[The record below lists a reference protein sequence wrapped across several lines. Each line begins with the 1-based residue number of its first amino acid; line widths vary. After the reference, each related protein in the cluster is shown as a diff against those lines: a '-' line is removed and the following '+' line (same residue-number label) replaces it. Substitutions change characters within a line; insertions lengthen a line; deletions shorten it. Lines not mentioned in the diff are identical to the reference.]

1 MNKLIILI
9 LLFLFSLY
17 SSFLILTTA
26 AVFNSDTSLS
36 LLAHQFINGHIS
48 LAPTKELPLGD
59 ISFFN
64 NRFYLYFG
72 PFASIAL
79 MPFVFIFGKTFPQV
93 FLGIASMAISLSAIY
108 FITKS
113 FKFEKLASLWLAVF
127 YVFSTVLFSASLINI
142 SAYLVQA
149 LGASLVLVSL
159 YFYISKKN
167 PLSAGIFLGL
177 AVLTRFILILAV
189 IFFIVEFLQ
198 KRLKPRQL
206 VLLFSPVVIALLIL
220 GTYNFVRFDSFLETG
235 YKYASAYK
243 TYPQS
248 LNLEHGLFN
257 ISHLPANLYTFFI
270 KPPAPVLENPKGFF
284 LQFPY
289 LKADP
294 WGMAIWF
301 TSPLFL
307 MLIFKFKKYKYT
319 ASAFVSTV
327 ALSIPAFLFYSIGFA
342 QFGYRYTLD
351 FLPFLFLLLIP
362 SLGPKLSNKAILLII
377 IGVIFNCIYITSLWG
392 VYPHFGIK

>member
-1 MNKLIILI
+1 MNKSIILI

-36 LLAHQFINGHIS
+36 LLANQFISGHIS
-48 LAPTKELPLGD
+48 LAPTKDLPLGD

-64 NRFYLYFG
+64 DKFYLYFG
-72 PFASIAL
+72 PFSSIAL

-93 FLGIASMAISLSAIY
+93 FLGIVSMIVSFVSVFLISR
-108 FITKS
+108 S
-113 FKFEKLASLWLAVF
+113 FKLDKLNALWLCVF

-142 SAYLVQA
+142 SAYQVQA
-149 LGASLVLVSL
+149 FGSTLVLVSL
-159 YFYISKKN
+159 YFYLTKKSN
-167 PLSAGIFLGL
+167 ILIGVFLGL
-177 AVLTRFILILAV
+177 AILTRFILILGV
-189 IFFIVEFLQ
+189 IFFILEFLQ
-198 KRLKPRQL
+198 KRLSLKQL
-206 VLLFSPVVIALLIL
+206 VYIFTPVVFSLIIL
-220 GTYNFVRFDSFLETG
+220 GVYNFVRFDSFLETG
-235 YKYASAYK
+235 YKYASAYN

-257 ISHLPANLYTFFI
+257 ISHLPANLYTFFV
-270 KPPAPVLENPKGFF
+270 KPPEPILENPKGFF
-284 LQFPY
+284 LEFPY
-289 LKADP
+289 LKASP

-307 MLIFKFKKYKYT
+307 MLLLKFKKFKYT
-319 ASAFVSTV
+319 TSAFFSTI
-327 ALSIPAFLFYSIGFA
+327 ALSIPAFFFYSIGFA

-362 SLGPKLSNKAILLII
+362 SLGLQLSKKAILLII
-377 IGVIFNCIYITSLWG
+377 IGVIFNCIYITSLWE